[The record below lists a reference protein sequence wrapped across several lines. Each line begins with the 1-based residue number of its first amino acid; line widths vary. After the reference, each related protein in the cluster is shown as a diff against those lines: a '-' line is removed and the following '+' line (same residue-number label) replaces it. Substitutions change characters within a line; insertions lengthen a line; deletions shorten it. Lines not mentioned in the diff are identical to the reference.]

1 MGVMIKPG
9 QIAGKEH
16 GSVSQILAWSG
27 GFEAV
32 RALDRVV
39 ILPEGG
45 QAG

>member
-1 MGVMIKPG
+1 MVKPG

-16 GSVSQILAWSG
+16 VAVIQILAWSA
-27 GFEAV
+27 GFEAL

>member
-1 MGVMIKPG
+1 MIKPG

-16 GSVSQILAWSG
+16 VSVIRILAWSA
-27 GFEAV
+27 GFVAL
-32 RALDRVV
+32 RAMDRVV